1 MPTGYKQ
8 LRAYQ
13 LACSLASEIH
23 PCVVTWPK
31 IHQLSIGT
39 QLLRSSHSIGANIAE
54 ATGRW
59 YYADQR
65 RLLYVARGSL
75 QETEYWIDAACG
87 LHLLPPEIKQ
97 HIPELTRTLNGLIKK
112 RERRGRALIPN
123 S

>member
-1 MPTGYKQ
+1 VPTGFKH

-13 LACSLASEIH
+13 LACALAAEIH
-23 PCVVTWPK
+23 PQVVVWPR

-59 YYADQR
+59 HYADQR

-75 QETEYWIDAACG
+75 QETEYWIDAACD
-87 LHLLPPEIKQ
+87 LKLLPPRIKDP
-97 HIPELTRTLNGLIKK
+97 IPELTRTLNGLIRK
-112 RERRGRALIPN
+112 RAPVPDP
-123 S
+123 